1 MDLKSYGVG
10 DAVFSEGASW
20 KRSHLLMRLRVVAAV
35 APSNGFIVVFANE
48 GVAVPLGPQSC
59 TTSY

>member
-35 APSNGFIVVFANE
+35 APSNGFIVVFAE
-48 GVAVPLGPQSC
+48 SGVADPLSPQNC
-59 TTSY
+59 TAS